1 MSTDFGN
8 GLDFQVDRELNA
20 VDTSLDS
27 VVFQKRKPP
36 LAEEFNFFQELQ
48 SINRRNAVKSQLQSG
63 IIDFTLA
70 GEPYSLLATRNTF
83 LSELQSA
90 NQFAIQNFRANV
102 DGLIVD
108 VVASRVNGGSLP
120 SDLTPSKNEKFN
132 VIKLTSPP
140 EDGTTRVDLVFLEVW
155 RAPVGVNPN
164 TVNKPSATTIY
175 RHGNRQY
182 VGTHPADEMI
192 DPAFSIET
200 SKRIQVQYQI
210 RIVESVTLDGYLSA
224 PYEGT
229 PDGVNLGS
237 RVKARGGSVGGAD
250 TTYTYSS
257 RWSSGDSGL
266 YRAGDGSLAAKQAL
280 KSVDGYVY
288 AIPLVAIA
296 RRNKNLTT
304 GYDPVTNPNGSKV
317 SILDLVSSDRPDGLF
332 FDEVAMKDILD
343 LRHKVVANNPDFNQI
358 LQRNMRQLFAGSLR
372 TKLGSASSGRIVG
385 TDLTDTDTIGSADAQ
400 TYRFAT
406 PDGLR
411 RNFTNEPITQAIVG
425 NFTYP
430 NDQVTGI
437 VQYYNTASPGS
448 VKKIVID
455 GTSTSSNAIVDFD
468 PAVSGTWPVV
478 SVGGVVKAL
487 TGQGGLGW
495 NYVAGTN
502 QTKAEIILSA
512 ADAALFSVGNVVQVQ
527 FDAQYPG
534 AGFRSIPDQLHRVKN
549 VSPDATTNFPV
560 EFAFTVENQ
569 SRSVNLAHY
578 LKLARPGSPNTDH
591 AGVAGVGL
599 DTLTDFPVNSF
610 SGESTGVT
618 DLLKGATRVREY
630 FVTGT
635 VSNTYSIPKTVDG
648 QKVVSIIKIMRTV
661 DGTSFVDIDM
671 TSNLSSINKGLSDAT
686 NWTVTLTPPVGQSN
700 FVGYTLRFDVVV
712 ANISAAVSSL
722 VRGVRDFAKDT
733 TLVIPQ
739 VVNAL
744 NLTQEFTTPDNSIIL
759 SMPCYEA
766 PGGVLI
772 YFGFVNGIMQQVT
785 LGASNDGI
793 VSGFGTNKMTVTFT
807 SSIPTNAKLEIPIL
821 ASYTPTTSDLIDF
834 TYTYRPY
841 QGYGSTVP
849 LGECEIVAIG
859 DSLVHTL
866 GTGASNTDGDMKVLG
881 MAQHLPLPSGRT
893 EASLSGLALGLASDA
908 TDQRDPLDYPNFR
921 SNLLKVNL
929 HNPRFAATHSG
940 TLPQVGDMIKISSL
954 SSSTPNPERVIADL
968 RLSLAVDLDDV
979 PHILE
984 FNTPYLS
991 ELANHQVVWSAL
1003 VRHPKTSELL
1013 MVVLVKMV
1021 DASSAGNERT
1031 SGDPGTSVAFDVF
1044 KISQRP
1050 LVTV

>member
-8 GLDFQVDRELNA
+8 GLEFQVDRELNA

-48 SINRRNAVKSQLQSG
+48 SLNRRSALRAQLQSG
-63 IIDFTLA
+63 VIDFTLA
-70 GEPYSLLATRNTF
+70 GEAYSVLPTRNTF
-83 LSELQSA
+83 LAELKAA
-90 NQFAIQNFRANV
+90 NQFAIQNFRAAV
-102 DGLIVD
+102 DGMIVD
-108 VVASRVNGGSLP
+108 VVASRVNGASLP
-120 SDLTPSKNEKFN
+120 SDLTPSKNERFN
-132 VIKLTSPP
+132 VVKLSGPP

-175 RHGNRQY
+175 KHGNRQY

-250 TTYTYSS
+250 TTYTFSS
-257 RWSSGDSGL
+257 MWSSGDSGL

-288 AIPLVAIA
+288 AIPLVAVA

-317 SILDLVSSDRPDGLF
+317 SVLDNVASDRPDGLF
-332 FDEVAMKDILD
+332 FDEVAMKDVLD
-343 LRHKVVANNPDFNQI
+343 LRHKVMPNNPDFSQI
-358 LQRNMRQLFAGSLR
+358 LRRNTRQLFAGSLR
-372 TKLGSASSGRIVG
+372 TKLGTASSGRIVG
-385 TDLTDTDTIGSADAQ
+385 TDLTDTDTIGSADAL

-411 RNFTNEPITQAIVG
+411 RNFTNEGITQAIVG

-478 SVGGVVKAL
+478 SVGGVVKSL
-487 TGQGGLGW
+487 VGLSGLGW
-495 NYVAGTN
+495 NYVAGTS
-502 QTKAEIILSA
+502 QTKAEIILSP
-512 ADAALFSVGNVVQVQ
+512 ADAALFSVGNNVQVQ
-527 FDAQYPG
+527 FDVQYPG
-534 AGFRSIPDQLHRVKN
+534 AGFRSIPEQLHRVKN
-549 VSPDATTNFPV
+549 VSPDATTDFPV
-560 EFAFTVENQ
+560 EFAFTVDNTN
-569 SRSVNLAHY
+569 RSVDLAHY
-578 LKLARPGSPNTDH
+578 LKLSRPGSPNTDH
-591 AGVAGVGL
+591 PGVVGVAL
-599 DTLTDFPVNSF
+599 DNMVDYPVNSF
-610 SGESTGVT
+610 SGVSSGTT
-618 DLLKGATRVREY
+618 DVLKGATRVRQY

-648 QKVVSIIKIMRTV
+648 QKILGIIKILRTV
-661 DGTSFVDIDM
+661 DGVTFTDIDM
-671 TSNLSSINKGLSDAT
+671 TSNLSSINKGLSEAT

-700 FVGYTLRFDVVV
+700 FVGYTLRFDVIL
-712 ANISAAVSSL
+712 ANISAAVNSL

-739 VVNAL
+739 VINAL

-759 SMPCYEA
+759 SMPSYEA
-766 PGGVLI
+766 PNGTLI
-772 YFGFVNGIMQQVT
+772 YYGFVNGIMQQVT
-785 LGASNDGI
+785 LGSSNDGI
-793 VSGFGTNKMTVTFT
+793 VSGFGTNKVTVTFT
-807 SSIPTNAKLEIPIL
+807 SSIPTNAKLEVPVL
-821 ASYTPTTSDLIDF
+821 SSYTPSTSDLIDF

-841 QGYGSTVP
+841 QGYGSTIP

-859 DSLVHTL
+859 DSLIHTL
-866 GTGASNTDGDMKVLG
+866 GTGASNTDGDVKVLG

-893 EASLSGLALGLASDA
+893 EASLAGLPLGLASSAIDL
-908 TDQRDPLDYPNFR
+908 RDPLEFPDFR
-921 SNLLKVNL
+921 SNLLKVDL
-929 HNPRFAATHSG
+929 HNPRFVDTHTG
-940 TLPQVGDMIKISSL
+940 TLPQVGDVIKISSL
-954 SSSTPNPERVIADL
+954 SSSTPNPERGIADL
-968 RLSLAVDLDDV
+968 RLSLAVDLEDV

-984 FNTPYLS
+984 FNTPYVS

-1031 SGDPGTSVAFDVF
+1031 TGDPGTAVAFDVF

-1050 LVTV
+1050 IVTV